1 MHDPASYPAR
11 SHTDHSLDNNDH
23 CHNERC
29 EDSQCENPSCYN
41 YSGHHGRQ
49 RHEAPYHE
57 DHSHEEY
64 NHEEGRPPHRHNYP
78 NRHSGHHYQDV
89 LQTILQRH
97 HHHQDNFSDAQGDVS
112 RHQQSLQIQQLQWVD
127 QVLSGLVRSVL
138 ERSQHELYERGFSS
152 GIHSEMESVSVE
164 DHPNPNHGHHHSH
177 IQSGDEYN
185 NVTHDYLIAM
195 ALHLNDVPTNDPLK
209 NIINN
214 NQIRF
219 YRVADSLDI
228 QCQFSNTKMQS
239 KVFDLSFHHGLGG
252 GAEKRQG
259 AHENLRGGA
268 RGLVEDVVQ
277 DFISFIL
284 LSKRAAL
291 NQVNG

>member
-1 MHDPASYPAR
+1 MHDPASYPTR
-11 SHTDHSLDNNDH
+11 SHTDHSFDNNDH

-49 RHEAPYHE
+49 RHDE
-57 DHSHEEY
+57 
-64 NHEEGRPPHRHNYP
+64 PHHDYP
-78 NRHSGHHYQDV
+78 NRHSGHHYQDI

-97 HHHQDNFSDAQGDVS
+97 HHHQDNFSDAQSDVS
-112 RHQQSLQIQQLQWVD
+112 RHQQSLQVQQLQWVD

-138 ERSQHELYERGFSS
+138 EHSQHELHERGFSS
-152 GIHSEMESVSVE
+152 GIHSEMESLVVE
-164 DHPNPNHGHHHSH
+164 DHVNPNHEHGHT
-177 IQSGDEYN
+177 

-219 YRVADSLDI
+219 YRVPDSLDI

-239 KVFDLSFHHGLGG
+239 KVFDLSFHHGLGDS
-252 GAEKRQG
+252 AETRQG
-259 AHENLRGGA
+259 AHDNSHGGA

-284 LSKRAAL
+284 LSKRVAL
-291 NQVNG
+291 SRVSG